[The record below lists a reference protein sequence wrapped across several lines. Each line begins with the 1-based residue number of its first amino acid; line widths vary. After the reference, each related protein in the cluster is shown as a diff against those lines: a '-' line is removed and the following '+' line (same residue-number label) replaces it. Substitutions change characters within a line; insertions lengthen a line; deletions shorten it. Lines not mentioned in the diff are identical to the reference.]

1 MELHDRVDS
10 CNFSKMNFFRFN
22 FKDSM
27 EISFS

>member
-10 CNFSKMNFFRFN
+10 CNSKMNFFRFI

-27 EISFS
+27 KISFS